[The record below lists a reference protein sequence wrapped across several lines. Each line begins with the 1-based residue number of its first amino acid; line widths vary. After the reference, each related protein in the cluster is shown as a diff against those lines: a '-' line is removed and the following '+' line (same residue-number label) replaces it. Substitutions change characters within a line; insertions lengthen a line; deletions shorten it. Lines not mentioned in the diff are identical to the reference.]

1 MNYQPLIDA
10 MEKRNFP
17 ISVIETAIGAIE
29 DSPNQEET
37 LKEIMEMIPT
47 AQTPKEIVKMLQP
60 IIKRHSDTTEQLNIL
75 VDSKL
80 LGKLIERNVPN
91 ETISEIIME
100 LQDDNKRR
108 KFISWMTAHREA
120 TVPELIKKATEISTE
135 GEDFE

>member
-10 MEKRNFP
+10 MEKRTFP

-37 LKEIMEMIPT
+37 LKEIMEMIPA
-47 AQTPKEIVKMLQP
+47 AQTPKEMVKMLQP
-60 IIKRHSDTTEQLNIL
+60 IIKRHSNTTEQLNIL

-80 LGKLIERNVPN
+80 LSKLIERNVPN
-91 ETISEIIME
+91 ETISEIIIE

-108 KFISWMTAHREA
+108 KFINWMAAHREA
-120 TVPELIKKATEISTE
+120 TVPELIKKAAEISTE
-135 GEDFE
+135 GESFE